1 MERIIKAGRL
11 FYGIAMAAVG
21 VQQFFYGSFC
31 LMLFPSWPIDIPG
44 VAIIA
49 YIGSAALVGVG
60 VAIVLEKRAREVSL
74 VLGGVLL
81 ALFCFSYAPYEIIV
95 DPYSKHLGSWTNAL
109 KELAL
114 SGGAFVVAGSF
125 PEQES
130 NHKESF
136 LINFLEKMI
145 PFGSIFF
152 SITMISFGIAHFL
165 YVQFVSTLVPA
176 WIPDHIFWTYFA
188 AVALIGS
195 GVAIILKIRL
205 KAIGILLGTMIFLW
219 FVFLHIPR
227 AVADPF
233 IQRGNEIT
241 SAFSALA
248 FSGIAFVISGG
259 YYTKKGR
266 IT

>member
-1 MERIIKAGRL
+1 
-11 FYGIAMAAVG
+11 
-21 VQQFFYGSFC
+21 
-31 LMLFPSWPIDIPG
+31 MLFPSWPADIPG

-49 YIGSAALVGVG
+49 YIGSAALVGAG
-60 VAIVLEKRAREVSL
+60 VAIILEKRAREVSL

-95 DPYSKHLGSWTNAL
+95 DPYSKHLGSWTSAL

-125 PEQES
+125 PEQKS

-136 LINFLEKMI
+136 LINFLEKII

-165 YVQFVSTLVPA
+165 YVQLVSTLVPS

-195 GVAIILKIRL
+195 GVAIILKIQLR
-205 KAIGILLGTMIFLW
+205 AIGILLGTMIFLW
-219 FVFLHIPR
+219 FVVLHIPR
-227 AVADPF
+227 AVADPL

-259 YYTKKGR
+259 YYTKKGK
-266 IT
+266 IS